1 MVLTLFHG
9 QASVERGF
17 NINKAML
24 QSNLMS
30 KSLTSQ
36 RLVYDHMKTHN
47 SSAESV
53 VITKQLRYP
62 VKRARNQQIIN
73 FAERKKQESD
83 NARKRTQDA
92 IITDI
97 KELEAKKKALEKVE
111 KKLKTD
117 SELLLIKAA
126 EDPKNAHTCN

>member
-24 QSNLMS
+24 QPNLMS

-36 RLVYDHMKTHN
+36 RLVYDHMKAHN

-53 VITKQLRYP
+53 VITKQLRDS
-62 VKRARNQQIIN
+62 VKRVRNQQRIDL
-73 FAERKKQESD
+73 AERKKQKSD
-83 NARKRTQDA
+83 NARKRKRDA
-92 IITDI
+92 IVTDI
-97 KELEAKKKALEKVE
+97 KELEAKNSTWEGRKK
-111 KKLKTD
+111 T
-117 SELLLIKAA
+117 
-126 EDPKNAHTCN
+126 

>member
-9 QASVERGF
+9 QASVDGGF

-24 QSNLMS
+24 RPNLMS

-36 RLVYDHMKTHN
+36 RLVNDHMNAHN
-47 SSAESV
+47 SSAESM
-53 VITKQLRYP
+53 VITTQLSDS
-62 VKRARNQQIIN
+62 VKRVRNQQRIDL
-73 FAERKKQESD
+73 AERKKQESD

-92 IITDI
+92 IVTDI

-111 KKLKTD
+111 KKQ
-117 SELLLIKAA
+117 
-126 EDPKNAHTCN
+126 N